1 MLEQQMRHEAE
12 ASHASSSDAA
22 LVEEVAKGK
31 SPKWTKKV
39 AKMLPR
45 SVANAMQAVGMDSN
59 SPAAQIELELHEMDR
74 LVIKAAR
81 NVHAAEAGAHHL
93 QEQTALLQ
101 AHSAS
106 APTKKL
112 LTSFGSVAGSLMSTG
127 VVEGKFDS
135 ARLALRS
142 AARRA
147 VRAYDAI
154 RHLASNERT
163 KMKAQ
168 QELVENLKAKKGAKK
183 AKKQKKKAKKQKK
196 KAKAAKK
203 KAKKAVKKA
212 KKKAK
217 AAKKAAAKK
226 VAVVKAKAAKTVA
239 AVKAK

>member
-127 VVEGKFDS
+127 VVEGKFHS

-147 VRAYDAI
+147 VRAYDFI

-168 QELVENLKAKKGAKK
+168 QDPAAKK
-183 AKKQKKKAKKQKK
+183 AAIK
-196 KAKAAKK
+196 KAKARRIQRH
-203 KAKKAVKKA
+203 AVKKA
-212 KKKAK
+212 KKEQ
-217 AAKKAAAKK
+217 
-226 VAVVKAKAAKTVA
+226 
-239 AVKAK
+239 